1 MLSKS
6 SMKKSIILIALF
18 CSFSAFSDD
27 LEVSNDIEL
36 TFEVEEPSC
45 TLEANDTVFNLGE
58 DISYNQLKN
67 GSIRIVKNFNV
78 QCDGVVSAG
87 LSFSG
92 TLIDNDGNYLRNYD
106 GDDYASGVMIRLL
119 NGDNEEY
126 RLNEKNKLDISSG
139 ENFSFTITALPGLI
153 SGHTFTPGLIFSNVT
168 IQVEYE

>member
-1 MLSKS
+1 
-6 SMKKSIILIALF
+6 MKQTVILIALF
-18 CSFSAFSDD
+18 CSFSVFSDD
-27 LEVSNDIEL
+27 LEISNNIEL

-45 TLEANDTVFNLGE
+45 TLETNDTVFNLGE

-67 GSIRIVKNFNV
+67 GSIKIAKNFNV
-78 QCDGVVSAG
+78 QCDGIVSAG

-92 TLIDNDGNYLRNYD
+92 SQIDDNGNYLRNYD

-139 ENFSFTITALPGLI
+139 QKFSFTVTALPGLI
-153 SGHTFTPGLIFSNVT
+153 SGHTFTPGLIISNVT